1 LTELGRRSC
10 GAGVPGWLNAT
21 VPDERLELLDGVTYP
36 KPLAELLEAAYETYS
51 KGHPWVADHQLRPKS
66 VVRDMYE
73 RAMTFVEYV
82 GFYRLARSEGLLLRY
97 LTDAYRRFDALCRS
111 PPATTSS
118 TTSWSGWA
126 N

>member
-1 LTELGRRSC
+1 
-10 GAGVPGWLNAT
+10 
-21 VPDERLELLDGVTYP
+21 
-36 KPLAELLEAAYETYS
+36 
-51 KGHPWVADHQLRPKS
+51 
-66 VVRDMYE
+66 
-73 RAMTFVEYV
+73 MTFVEYV

-97 LTDAYRRFDALCRS
+97 LTDAYRRFDALCRR

>member
-1 LTELGRRSC
+1 
-10 GAGVPGWLNAT
+10 
-21 VPDERLELLDGVTYP
+21 
-36 KPLAELLEAAYETYS
+36 
-51 KGHPWVADHQLRPKS
+51 
-66 VVRDMYE
+66 
-73 RAMTFVEYV
+73 MTFVEYV